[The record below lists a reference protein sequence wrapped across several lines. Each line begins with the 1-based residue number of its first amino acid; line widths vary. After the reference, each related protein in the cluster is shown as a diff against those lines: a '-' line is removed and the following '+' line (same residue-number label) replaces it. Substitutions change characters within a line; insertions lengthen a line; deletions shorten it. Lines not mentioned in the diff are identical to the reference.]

1 VVVLVVAVGCGSF
14 GGCGCGCG
22 CGCGLQGVHD
32 VVLQLTQ
39 TRLGMGAV
47 GVLVHP
53 TMEVPPQWAKG
64 DGSRRRTRPIRRR
77 FG

>member
-1 VVVLVVAVGCGSF
+1 LPPRRPLVVVVLVVAVGCGSF

-22 CGCGLQGVHD
+22 CGCGLQVHD
-32 VVLQLTQ
+32 VVFNLAQ

-47 GVLVHP
+47 GVLVQP

-64 DGSRRRTRPIRRR
+64 VSMLP
-77 FG
+77 